1 VRAVSAL
8 ARRADRAPRADYL
21 SLVTHLYRFNRR
33 NAVSLAVVIAAA
45 ALLAGCGLSGE
56 TGGRALRGV
65 KLAQAIP
72 RPDFTLTDTHGQ
84 PFDFR
89 AKTDDTVTLLF
100 FGYLNCPDVCPVH
113 MTNIATVMHGLPYD
127 VTGHVRV
134 VFITT
139 DPARDTP
146 EKLQAWLTNFD
157 PSFIGLRGT
166 PEQVKQ
172 IETAVKVAPAEPGQP
187 DSSGAYEVG
196 HAAQVI
202 AFTRDDSAHIVYPF
216 GTRQADWAHDLPL
229 LVKVQ

>member
-1 VRAVSAL
+1 VPLQSRISRISAL
-8 ARRADRAPRADYL
+8 AFAGAI
-21 SLVTHLYRFNRR
+21 F
-33 NAVSLAVVIAAA
+33 
-45 ALLAGCGLSGE
+45 ALPGCGVNAES
-56 TGGRALRGV
+56 GGRAYRGTT
-65 KLAQAIP
+65 LAHAIP

-113 MTNIATVMHGLPYD
+113 MTNIASVMRGMPYD
-127 VTGHVRV
+127 VTRKVRV

-146 EKLQAWLTNFD
+146 EKLQGWLGNFD

-166 PEQVKQ
+166 PEQIKA
-172 IETAVKVAPAEPGQP
+172 IEASVNVPPAVAGAP
-187 DSSGAYEVG
+187 DSAGSYEVG

-202 AFTRDDSAHIVYPF
+202 AFTPDDSAHVVYPF
-216 GTRQADWAHDLPL
+216 GTRQADWVHDLPL
-229 LVKVQ
+229 LAQVK

>member
-1 VRAVSAL
+1 VIG
-8 ARRADRAPRADYL
+8 
-21 SLVTHLYRFNRR
+21 SLP
-33 NAVSLAVVIAAA
+33 AMIA
-45 ALLAGCGLSGE
+45 LAGCGISAE
-56 TGGRALRGV
+56 SGGRAYRGAV
-65 KLAQAIP
+65 LAHAVP
-72 RPDFTLTDTHGQ
+72 RPSFTLTDTHGQ

-113 MTNIATVMHGLPYD
+113 LTNIATVMRGLPYD
-127 VTGHVRV
+127 VTGKVRV

-146 EKLQAWLTNFD
+146 EKLAAWLANFD

-166 PEQVKQ
+166 PNEVKA
-172 IETAVKVAPAEPGQP
+172 IEKLVDVAPAVAAAP

-196 HAAQVI
+196 HAAQVL
-202 AFTRDDSAHIVYPF
+202 AFTRDDSAHVVYPF

-229 LVKVQ
+229 LAKVK

>member
-1 VRAVSAL
+1 VTSFL
-8 ARRADRAPRADYL
+8 DLRRTIAICL
-21 SLVTHLYRFNRR
+21 
-33 NAVSLAVVIAAA
+33 AAA
-45 ALLAGCGLSGE
+45 PLALAGCGISAE
-56 TGGRALRGV
+56 SGGRAFRGV
-65 KLAQAIP
+65 TLAHAIP
-72 RPDFTLTDTHGQ
+72 RPSFTLTDTHGQ

-89 AKTDDTVTLLF
+89 ARTDDTVTLLF

-127 VTGHVRV
+127 VTGRVRV

-146 EKLQAWLTNFD
+146 ERLQAWLGNFD

-166 PEQVKQ
+166 PDQVKR
-172 IETAVKVAPAEPGQP
+172 IEASVGVAAAAAGAP
-187 DSSGAYEVG
+187 DASGNYEVG

-202 AFTRDDSAHIVYPF
+202 AFTPDDSAHVVYPF

-229 LVKVQ
+229 LAQVK